1 MASVQE
7 AAQELIEMEA
17 LCMNLRSR
25 RSECI
30 GKIKS
35 IKTTD
40 RTSYFLADSEI
51 KYLRIF
57 EAQWEVYN
65 YINTLHALWGFV
77 VQCDPYIDG
86 EQYSLMSTAPGLLA
100 VRNCM
105 QHAGP
110 IGVNYI
116 PNQNELAIPVQRLQ
130 QRGSWGG
137 AHRPF
142 SDYFPQYHKGD
153 LIFLRKSIEQSETFY
168 KSIATELERKH
179 TQTHGTQSLREA
191 AQNLS
196 LYQ

>member
-1 MASVQE
+1 MASVQK

-25 RSECI
+25 RSECV

-40 RTSYFLADSEI
+40 DTSYFLADSEV

-86 EQYSLMSTAPGLLA
+86 SQYSLMSTAPELLA
-100 VRNCM
+100 LRNCM

-110 IGVNYI
+110 VGVNYI
-116 PNQNELAIPVQRLQ
+116 PNQNELVIPIQRLK
-130 QRGSWGG
+130 QRGNWGG
-137 AHRPF
+137 NHAAF
-142 SDYFPQYHKGD
+142 SDYFPNYQKGD
-153 LIFLRKSIEQSETFY
+153 LLVLRDSIEKSDSFY
-168 KSIATELERKH
+168 KSIAKELENKHVQNHSRKVIK
-179 TQTHGTQSLREA
+179 QA
-191 AQNLS
+191 ASQLS
-196 LYQ
+196 LYN

>member
-1 MASVQE
+1 MATVQE

-30 GKIKS
+30 GKIKR

-40 RTSYFLADSEI
+40 EPSYFLADSGI

-77 VQCDPYIDG
+77 VQCEPYIDG
-86 EQYSLMSTAPGLLA
+86 QQYSLMNTAPELLA

-116 PNQNELAIPVQRLQ
+116 PAQNELAVSVQRLQ
-130 QRGSWGG
+130 ERGDWGG
-137 AHRPF
+137 SHRSF
-142 SDYFPQYHKGD
+142 SDYFPTWKKGD
-153 LIFLRKSIEQSETFY
+153 LILLRDSIERSETFY
-168 KSIATELERKH
+168 NSIANELE
-179 TQTHGTQSLREA
+179 QTHLQAHSKQSLTQA

-196 LYQ
+196 LYR

>member
-1 MASVQE
+1 MATVQE
-7 AAQELIEMEA
+7 AAQELIELEA

-25 RSECI
+25 RSECV
-30 GKIKS
+30 GKIKR

-40 RTSYFLADSEI
+40 GTSYFLADSDI

-86 EQYSLMSTAPGLLA
+86 SQYSLMNTAPELLA
-100 VRNCM
+100 LRNCM

-110 IGVNYI
+110 VGVNYI
-116 PNQNELAIPVQRLQ
+116 AAQNELAVSVQRLK
-130 QRGSWGG
+130 QRGDWGG
-137 AHRPF
+137 THRPF
-142 SDYFPQYHKGD
+142 SDYFPAYQKGD
-153 LIFLRKSIEQSETFY
+153 LIFLRDSIQRSETFY
-168 KSIATELERKH
+168 KSIAAELERKH
-179 TQTHGTQSLREA
+179 THTHSKQALTQA

-196 LYQ
+196 LYR